1 MKKLVCIIAVCF
13 GLNGMAQSDNDN
25 NARLDNIGINDFG
38 NGMWVNS
45 SGQKTDI
52 KGSPYLY
59 DSWVNGGKVFLS
71 NKVISIKSFNYNIKF
86 ERFEAKISKD
96 SVFAVDPQGV
106 KKIEILEN
114 V

>member
-71 NKVISIKSFNYNIKF
+71 NKFTVVVKNRYYVRKNKF
-86 ERFEAKISKD
+86 CLQQNPVWIPRFSGYSA
-96 SVFAVDPQGV
+96 
-106 KKIEILEN
+106 EII
-114 V
+114 